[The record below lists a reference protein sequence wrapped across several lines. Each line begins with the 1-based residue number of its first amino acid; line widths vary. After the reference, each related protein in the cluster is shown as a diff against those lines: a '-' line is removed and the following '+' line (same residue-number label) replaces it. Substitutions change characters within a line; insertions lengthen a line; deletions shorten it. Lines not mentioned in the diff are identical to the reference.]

1 MPHLVHVC
9 VGCGVK
15 NWCMEN
21 MLRRPEISAAAN
33 WSYTARAT
41 LWPWLGR
48 DDRTNVETFGSPQV
62 FACDYSAESK
72 RMTDPKGVEFTTS
85 QTLYTERA
93 DIKQR
98 DRVLIGE
105 STVVSPIA
113 AGAFEVR
120 LVLRDADTFGRV
132 ADDFQIVT

>member
-1 MPHLVHVC
+1 MS
-9 VGCGVK
+9 
-15 NWCMEN
+15 
-21 MLRRPEISAAAN
+21 SAAS

-48 DDRTNVETFGSPQV
+48 DDRTNVETFGPPEV
-62 FACDYSAESK
+62 FDCDYSAESK
-72 RMTDPKGVEFTTS
+72 RMTDPKGVEFTTR
-85 QTLYTERA
+85 QTLYTERS

-105 STVVSPIA
+105 SAVSSPIA

-120 LVLRDADTFGRV
+120 LVIRDADTFDRV